1 MIRAALAAAALLVAG
16 CASVPPPTPAL
27 PGDSL
32 SGRLA
37 LRVDAAAGQD
47 ARSMSAA
54 FELQGAP
61 ERGRFSLSTPLGT
74 MLAQAR
80 WQPGSVV
87 LVTPQGEA
95 PYPDL
100 DALTREVLGESVPVA
115 ALFDWLRGRP
125 WPGAASVASRPPAAP
140 GFRQLG
146 WAVDLSR
153 FDESAIAAVRE
164 QPPAV
169 TVRVR
174 MDRP

>member
-16 CASVPPPTPAL
+16 CASLPPPAAPPT
-27 PGDSL
+27 GDSL

-37 LRVDAAAGQD
+37 LRVEPAPGQEG
-47 ARSMSAA
+47 RSMSAA
-54 FELQGAP
+54 FELQGLP

-80 WQPGSVV
+80 WQPGRVT
-87 LVTPQGEA
+87 LITPQGET

-115 ALFDWLRGRP
+115 AMFDWLQGRP
-125 WPGAASVASRPPAAP
+125 WPGAASIVAPP

-153 FDESAIAAVRE
+153 FDDASIAAVRE
-164 QPPAV
+164 QAPMV
-169 TVRVR
+169 TVRLK

>member
-1 MIRAALAAAALLVAG
+1 MTRAALAAAALLVAG
-16 CASVPPPTPAL
+16 CATTPPPAVPP
-27 PGDSL
+27 GESL

-37 LRVDAAAGQD
+37 MRVDASPGQD

-54 FELQGAP
+54 FELQGLP
-61 ERGRFSLSTPLGT
+61 ERGRFSLSSPLGT

-80 WQPGSVV
+80 WQPGSVT
-87 LVTPQGEA
+87 LVTSQGET

-115 ALFDWLRGRP
+115 ALFDWLQGRP
-125 WPGAASVASRPPAAP
+125 WPGAASTVAPP

-146 WAVDLSR
+146 WVVDLSR
-153 FDESAIAAVRE
+153 FDDASIAAVRE

-169 TVRVR
+169 TVRVK